1 MRVEVLFASLLF
13 HVVANA
19 EDYREN
25 VFNEELVIKELS
37 NGFISSYFQFTT
49 RSYIEKLDDRK
60 IIELL
65 DNITTVIFRF

>member
-1 MRVEVLFASLLF
+1 MRVEVLFAALLF
-13 HVVANA
+13 YVVTNA

-60 IIELL
+60 NLELL
-65 DNITTVIFRF
+65 DNIPTVIFRF